1 MHKIIIV
8 VLIGFGMILTINAAG
23 RTDAHRLLC
32 YVTSSQISSEIFLCF
47 ADRASQYNLSN

>member
-1 MHKIIIV
+1 VHKIIIV